1 MQEASLEA
9 FNEAL
14 KCFLLS
20 HLQNCCIL
28 NKERAPV
35 KKLLLTQVLPAL
47 LSCQTSGLVSRQ
59 FGADCFNCFLI

>member
-9 FNEAL
+9 FNKAL
-14 KCFLLS
+14 KCFLLF

-47 LSCQTSGLVSRQ
+47 FCCQTSGLVSRH
-59 FGADCFNCFLI
+59 FGTDYFNCFLI